1 MGAKPNVHNT
11 PTLGVPNHN
20 DTIELTE
27 MSDAYRIARSQRPSC
42 NLDDLILK
50 DVDHLE
56 AFQGIA
62 MAAETRYASQGVM
75 KSIGDFATQGRSSLP
90 YEYLNFALPP

>member
-1 MGAKPNVHNT
+1 M
-11 PTLGVPNHN
+11 TLQKRSYN

-27 MSDAYRIARSQRPSC
+27 MSDAYRIARSQRPTC

-50 DVDHLE
+50 DVAHIE

-62 MAAETRYASQGVM
+62 MAAETRYASQEVM